1 MQVQSQHG
9 TGELTVSDTESD
21 LKNVVVFPVNGH
33 EDLKKKIAF
42 IHDETKPKGVCFH
55 SGYYVNE
62 HERIVKCRDCGK
74 VIDAFECLLS
84 MAKNET
90 NLVRDIEYL
99 RKEEKQRRENIDK
112 LIQIER
118 NAKSR
123 IRRANSD

>member
-1 MQVQSQHG
+1 MD
-9 TGELTVSDTESD
+9 ETESE
-21 LKNVVVFPVNGH
+21 LSNVVVFPAVADL
-33 EDLKKKIAF
+33 DLKKKIAF
-42 IHDETKPKGVCFH
+42 IHDETKPKGICFH

-99 RKEEKQRRENIDK
+99 RNEEKQRRENIEK

-118 NAKSR
+118 NAKAR
-123 IRRANSD
+123 IRRAEKSGG